1 MDNQNSPKDPYGL
14 NNEPDDNEQD
24 DSGRGTKYEKNFLHI
39 RATRLSSTLFLASV
53 LGMICNTIIFPFIF
67 SPLSIFFAYLAK
79 GKRRKNDW
87 YNNLTIFF
95 SVIILV
101 INLVFCGYCVYS
113 VSHNTRM
120 HQKYDEVSRQV
131 YGVSFDEYMKQM
143 RDALENPGELQNTV
157 PVTPELQ
164 NPIQNPGGVTNE

>member
-1 MDNQNSPKDPYGL
+1 MESNMPNGNNYEDKPNTFTKDL
-14 NNEPDDNEQD
+14 MH
-24 DSGRGTKYEKNFLHI
+24 F
-39 RATRLSSTLFLASV
+39 RATRLGTTFFFVSLISLLFQ
-53 LGMICNTIIFPFIF
+53 TIIFPFLF
-67 SPLSIFFAYLAK
+67 APLSIFFAYLAK
-79 GKRRKNDW
+79 GKRKKNDW

-113 VSHNTRM
+113 VSHDTRM

-164 NPIQNPGGVTNE
+164 NSIQSPGGVTNE

>member
-1 MDNQNSPKDPYGL
+1 MKSNMPN
-14 NNEPDDNEQD
+14 DD
-24 DSGRGTKYEKNFLHI
+24 KYEDNSNTFTKDLMHF
-39 RATRLSSTLFLASV
+39 RATRLGTTFFFVSLISLLFQ
-53 LGMICNTIIFPFIF
+53 TIIFPFLF
-67 SPLSIFFAYLAK
+67 APLSIFFAYLAK
-79 GKRRKNDW
+79 GKRKKNDW

-101 INLVFCGYCVYS
+101 INLVFSGYCVYS
-113 VSHNTRM
+113 VSHDTKM

>member
-1 MDNQNSPKDPYGL
+1 MESNNPYGNNYD
-14 NNEPDDNEQD
+14 NNEDKSNTF
-24 DSGRGTKYEKNFLHI
+24 TKDLMHF
-39 RATRLSSTLFLASV
+39 RATRLGTTFFFVSLISLLFR
-53 LGMICNTIIFPFIF
+53 TIIFPFLF
-67 SPLSIFFAYLAK
+67 APLSIFFAYLAK
-79 GKRRKNDW
+79 GKRKKNDW

-113 VSHNTRM
+113 VSHDTRM
-120 HQKYDEVSRQV
+120 HQKYDKVSRQV

-164 NPIQNPGGVTNE
+164 NPGGVTNE

>member
-1 MDNQNSPKDPYGL
+1 MESNYPNGNNYE
-14 NNEPDDNEQD
+14 NNEDKSNTF
-24 DSGRGTKYEKNFLHI
+24 TKDLMHF
-39 RATRLSSTLFLASV
+39 RATRLGTTFFFVSLISLLFR
-53 LGMICNTIIFPFIF
+53 TIIFPFLF
-67 SPLSIFFAYLAK
+67 APLSIFFAYLAK

-143 RDALENPGELQNTV
+143 RDALENPGELQNSI

-164 NPIQNPGGVTNE
+164 NSIQNPGGVTNE

>member
-1 MDNQNSPKDPYGL
+1 MESNMPN
-14 NNEPDDNEQD
+14 DD
-24 DSGRGTKYEKNFLHI
+24 KYEDNSNTFTKDLMHF
-39 RATRLSSTLFLASV
+39 RATRLGTTFFFVSLISLLFQ
-53 LGMICNTIIFPFIF
+53 TIIFPFLF
-67 SPLSIFFAYLAK
+67 APLSIFFAYLAK
-79 GKRRKNDW
+79 GKRKKNDW
-87 YNNLTIFF
+87 YYNLTIFF
-95 SVIILV
+95 SLFILF

-113 VSHNTRM
+113 VSHDTKM